1 MKKPLT
7 LMMIV
12 VLLASQTFHAFAES
26 LIEPRYSEAS
36 KIWATQPDN
45 VPEGF
50 SVTLSAELLG
60 LPLAQT
66 PIALAYEQ
74 PSVTVENGQS
84 VNWTIDVPED
94 GRYELSWDVANG
106 IETLVNPE
114 AALTIDGTYPVYE
127 LRRLIFPHTFID
139 TASTFKVDRY
149 GNDMPIP
156 LQRQSV
162 WTKATLR
169 DANFEQPFPLAI
181 YLTKGTHTV
190 SLTMTIGSITLGDF
204 TLSSRQSLMTYA
216 AYQAL
221 HGSASTQGTKIV
233 LEAELPA
240 SRNSTS
246 VMTGA
251 QRNLNLSP
259 YDSSTLRM
267 NILSGDG
274 WKQSGTSVTYSFTV
288 PKAGLYHLNLF
299 AQQGAKS
306 NFTVY
311 RKLLINGEVPFVEA
325 NAIPITYS
333 TAYRNVIV
341 GGEAPYG
348 LYLNAGINTITLEA
362 TVSPYQSVIETIDAV
377 LSDINTLSLEIR
389 KLVGNQDNPYK
400 EWVLSDYLPNL
411 ESRITALAD
420 RLESELTVMST
431 LGSGRSSEAL
441 SLRMA
446 IENLRYLA
454 NDVDKIPNRM
464 TRLSEGSGSAAQL
477 LGTIL
482 PLLQETPLNLDRL
495 VITSPDQDPTIKS
508 VSWWDSFWEGVT
520 QFIRSFTEDPYN
532 SIGSDPDELE
542 VWVNR
547 PRQYVDLLQAMVD
560 EQFTPDTGIKV
571 KFSIMPNE
579 SKLVLANAANIQPDV
594 ALGVS
599 TDKPYELAIRGALY
613 DLRSFDDFDSYI
625 DIFSPGALLSFI
637 IGDSVYAIPET
648 QDFWV
653 TYYRKDIMNAL
664 GIPIPDTWDEVLA
677 ILPELQRYGMNF
689 NTPLSAGSGMKGFLM
704 TTPYLYNAGA
714 SLYNADGMTTA
725 LGSEAAITG
734 IKFMAESFTIYGMP
748 LTTSSFYNSF
758 RYGDIPIGVSN
769 FETYV
774 KLMNAAPEIL
784 GQWEIALYP
793 GTKQSDGSITR
804 YTTGSA
810 QTSIIFSKTDQP
822 DESWEFLRWWMST
835 ETQVA
840 FQENLILRYGP
851 QYLWGSANLEAFA
864 VNSFPQAHKDV
875 ILAQWEWLQE
885 PVKLPGSYMLEREI
899 SNVWNRIVFDGAN
912 PRVVIDR
919 AVILVNREI
928 ARKMEEFGYL
938 KDGVIIKPYDIPTI
952 EKVKGWIQDGQN
964 D

>member
-1 MKKPLT
+1 MKKHLT
-7 LMMIV
+7 LIFIV

-36 KIWATQPDN
+36 KIWATLPDS
-45 VPEGF
+45 VPQGYIH
-50 SVTLSAELLG
+50 TLGAENLG
-60 LPLAQT
+60 LPLADTPTAQT
-66 PIALAYEQ
+66 YAGA
-74 PSVTVENGQS
+74 SVVINQGES
-84 VNWTIDVPED
+84 VRWNVDIPED
-94 GRYELSWDVANG
+94 GLYEFRWDMANG
-106 IETLVNPE
+106 TQTLVNPE
-114 AALTIDGTYPVYE
+114 AALTIDEAYPVYE
-127 LRRLIFPHTFID
+127 LRRMVIPHTFID
-139 TASTFKVDRY
+139 TQTEFNVDRY

-156 LQRQSV
+156 LLRQSRWMAV
-162 WTKATLR
+162 TVR
-169 DANFEQPFPLAI
+169 DANFAQPFPLAI
-181 YLTKGTHTV
+181 YLTQGTHTFT
-190 SLTMTIGSITLGDF
+190 LTVTVGSITVGRF
-204 TLSSRQSLMTYA
+204 TISERTTLPTYA
-216 AYQAL
+216 AYQASL
-221 HGSASTQGTKIV
+221 TSDPVSDVKLV
-233 LEAELPA
+233 LEAEHPA
-240 SRNSTS
+240 WRNSTS

-251 QRNLNLSP
+251 ERNMNLSP

-274 WKQSGTSVTYSFTV
+274 WKQSGTSVTYTINV
-288 PKAGLYHLNLF
+288 PRSGRYHLNLY
-299 AQQGAKS
+299 AKQGAKS

-311 RKLLINGEVPFVEA
+311 RKVLINGEVPFMEA
-325 NAIPITYS
+325 NAMPFTYS
-333 TAYRNVIV
+333 RDYRNVIL
-341 GGEAPYG
+341 GNAAPYAFHLQEG
-348 LYLNAGINTITLEA
+348 LNTLTLEA
-362 TVSPYQSVIETIDAV
+362 SVSPYLSAIETIEAV
-377 LSDINTLSLEIR
+377 LDDINTLSLEIR

-400 EWVLSDYLPNL
+400 EWVISDYLPDL
-411 ESRITALAD
+411 D
-420 RLESELTVMST
+420 VRLEAMAQRLDSELNVMEG

-446 IENLRYLA
+446 VENLRFLA
-454 NDVDKIPNRM
+454 KDVDKIPNRL

-477 LGTIL
+477 LGTVL
-482 PLLQETPLNLDRL
+482 PLLQEAPLNLDRI
-495 VITSPDQDPTIKS
+495 VVYSPDQDPIIRS
-508 VSWWDSFWEGVT
+508 VSWWAAAWEGLV

-613 DLRSFDDFDSYI
+613 DLRSFDDFDATI
-625 DIFSPGALLSFI
+625 NHFSPGSLLSFI

-653 TYYRKDIMNAL
+653 TFYRKDILSAL
-664 GIPIPDTWDEVLA
+664 GIPIPDTWEDVLA
-677 ILPELQRYGMNF
+677 ILPELQRYGMNY

-734 IKFMAESFTIYGMP
+734 MKFMAESFTIYGMP

-774 KLMNAAPEIL
+774 KLMNAAPEIQ

-793 GTKQSDGSITR
+793 GTRQPDGTITR

-822 DESWEFLRWWMST
+822 DESWRFLKWWMST
-835 ETQVA
+835 PTQTA

-864 VNSFPQAHKDV
+864 ANSFPQAHKSV

-912 PRVVIDR
+912 PRVAIDR
-919 AVILVNREI
+919 AVIMVNREI
-928 ARKMEEFGYL
+928 ARKMEEFGYV
-938 KDGVIIKPYDIPTI
+938 KDGVVITPYDIPTLD
-952 EKVKGWIQDGQN
+952 KVKGWMRDGQT